1 MNPTVWEF
9 TALDWDGTGVIESL
23 EFADDSE
30 PREQGLQARGE
41 IVPDQNREHPPA
53 CRSPRAHDRQTRYA
67 SLVHIRRLLAALLA
81 CFVPS
86 FAAQAEPAFDIL
98 ELPSPGRT
106 SAAGFAD
113 LDGDGHTDIYA
124 VSLMG
129 IPPTERR
136 ELRIHFQQ
144 AGGALSRTPDWTGA
158 VLDGAA
164 AFDIADLPDGPGE
177 ELLLLRRHRVTVL
190 SFTGR
195 RVARRDLVIPGDP
208 TVATSADERSLGH
221 LRLAHAELGEELRL
235 LVPGFGECIVLAP
248 DGTIRARLDVGH
260 RANYFIPPRP
270 GPLIRES
277 QIEAFHDFPRI
288 DVGDVDGDGR
298 GDVIATS
305 RHEIRVFRQ
314 RADGGFLEQPDPRI
328 AIGLLTEEDQIRG
341 TGTVRVE
348 ARDLNGD
355 RRVDL
360 LVTYTTGGFL
370 APRSETT
377 FHLNRGGSW
386 DLARPDQTLTSE
398 NGWNAFQLVDVDGDG
413 RLELIEARMPLSILE
428 LVEVLLTRAIDVEVS
443 VYPPNANPGA
453 NGVFAAKPWLHSK
466 LDIAFSFDTFEPRGF
481 VPILKADFNGDGHL
495 DRLGSGDGKALE
507 VYLGGGDKPYR
518 KRVAHQELDTGG
530 VLRFGDLDNDGF
542 TDFLLYDRTRPHT
555 PIRIGR
561 NRGVLPGSKP
571 RND

>member
-1 MNPTVWEF
+1 MH
-9 TALDWDGTGVIESL
+9 L
-23 EFADDSE
+23 
-30 PREQGLQARGE
+30 
-41 IVPDQNREHPPA
+41 
-53 CRSPRAHDRQTRYA
+53 
-67 SLVHIRRLLAALLA
+67 RRLLAALLA
-81 CFVPS
+81 CFAPS

-124 VSLMG
+124 VSLAG
-129 IPPTERR
+129 IPPAERR

-144 AGGALSRTPDWTGA
+144 AGGTLSRTPDWTGA

-164 AFDIADLPDGPGE
+164 AFDVADLPDGPGE

-190 SFTGR
+190 SFAGR
-195 RVARRDLVIPGDP
+195 SIARRDLVIPGDP
-208 TVATSADERSLGH
+208 TVATSVDERALGH
-221 LRLAHAELGEELRL
+221 LRLARANLGEELRL
-235 LVPGFGECIVLAP
+235 LVPGFGECVVLTPSGA
-248 DGTIRARLDVGH
+248 ILARLDVGH

-277 QIEAFHDFPRI
+277 EIETFHDFPRI

-314 RADGGFLEQPDPRI
+314 RADGGFPERPDPRI
-328 AIGLLTEEDQIRG
+328 TIGLLAEEDQIRG

-348 ARDLNGD
+348 ARDLDGD

-360 LVTYTTGGFL
+360 LITYTTGGFL

-386 DLARPDQTLTSE
+386 DLAHPDQTFTSE
-398 NGWNAFQLVDVDGDG
+398 DGWNAFQLVDVNGDG
-413 RLELIEARMPLSILE
+413 RVELIEARMPLSILE

-443 VYPPNANPGA
+443 VYRPVSVHRPGARPGA

-466 LDIAFSFDTFEPRGF
+466 LDIGFSFDTFEPRGF
-481 VPILKADFNGDGHL
+481 VPRMEADLNRDGHL

-530 VLRFGDLDNDGF
+530 ALRFGDLDNDGL
-542 TDFLLYDRTRPHT
+542 TDFLLYDRTRPDT

-561 NRGVLPGSKP
+561 NRGVLPGTGP
-571 RND
+571 RVR